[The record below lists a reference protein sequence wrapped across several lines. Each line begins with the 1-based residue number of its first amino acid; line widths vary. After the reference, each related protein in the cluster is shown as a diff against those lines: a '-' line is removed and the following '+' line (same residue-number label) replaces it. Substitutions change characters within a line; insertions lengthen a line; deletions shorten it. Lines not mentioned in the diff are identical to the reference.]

1 MESYLAGRGANI
13 DGNDS
18 SQESNSFGSYLSDP
32 NKQHTAIVSPEETE
46 SNVDSLKETIHED
59 ESGIKVEV
67 VSVDGTPSKILI
79 QIPDGRIID
88 LSCEY

>member
-1 MESYLAGRGANI
+1 MESYLAGRGGNV

-18 SQESNSFGSYLSDP
+18 TKESTSFGSYLSDQ
-32 NKQHTAIVSPEETE
+32 NKQHTAIASPEETE
-46 SNVDSLKETIHED
+46 TAVDSSKETIHED